1 MIKIDVEGHEN
12 KVIEGSSKLLM
23 EKKVVLVIEIEKRH
37 NENYLNLIKRLN
49 KKGFTAFY
57 VNKNKLL
64 KINNTNEFEE
74 IMDSNINFL
83 FKNY

>member
-1 MIKIDVEGHEN
+1 
-12 KVIEGSSKLLM
+12 M

-49 KKGFTAFY
+49 KSGFTPFY
-57 VNKNKLL
+57 VNKNKLS

>member
-1 MIKIDVEGHEN
+1 
-12 KVIEGSSKLLM
+12 M

-57 VNKNKLL
+57 VNKNQLL